1 MPTIPYDRPDTDEYA
16 PYYGAYVNQV
26 PAGDLLT
33 ILADQMAEI
42 MTLLRPLSEEKASFA
57 YAPGKWTIKQVVGH
71 LIDTERVFSY
81 RLVSFARAD
90 PSPLP
95 SFDENAW
102 IGPAQF
108 NDRSLTS
115 LVDELVAVRSAS
127 IALVAG
133 LLGVAAAAG
142 VVFARI
148 SRPRAGV
155 VFSSVA
161 AIAPYRGGK
170 ALMFRVANAR
180 RSELIQVQA
189 VVNFSLLK
197 TDGSSREFKQLTL
210 ERNDVVFMPTSWT
223 VVHPIDSASPLYS
236 LDRETLIARAPEMF
250 VLLTAVEEVFSQT
263 VHARASY
270 AGDEFVWGARFANIN
285 ETDEAGV
292 VIKVDVSRLSDV
304 EPVPLPA

>member
-57 YAPGKWTIKQVVGH
+57 YAPGKWTIKQVIGH
-71 LIDTERVFSY
+71 LIDSERVFSY

-133 LLGVAAAAG
+133 LPLE
-142 VVFARI
+142 ARVRRGI
-148 SRPRAGV
+148 ASGKEV
-155 VFSSVA
+155 SVR
-161 AIAPYRGGK
+161 AIAHILPGH
-170 ALMFRVANAR
+170 VAHH
-180 RSELIQVQA
+180 
-189 VVNFSLLK
+189 LK
-197 TDGSSREFKQLTL
+197 VLK
-210 ERNDVVFMPTSWT
+210 
-223 VVHPIDSASPLYS
+223 
-236 LDRETLIARAPEMF
+236 DRYL
-250 VLLTAVEEVFSQT
+250 
-263 VHARASY
+263 
-270 AGDEFVWGARFANIN
+270 
-285 ETDEAGV
+285 
-292 VIKVDVSRLSDV
+292 
-304 EPVPLPA
+304 